1 MSGRPLI
8 LVSGCYDSRGS
19 EFGDASLSLSNRY
32 SECIIAAGGLPLVL
46 PVSSR
51 TKEVAEYVSRVDG
64 VLLSGGEDI
73 YPDRYCGELPLA
85 VAGTVRPGSRTRD
98 ELEIATAIEVI
109 ARVKPLLA
117 ICRGHQV
124 LNVALGG
131 KLVSDIEL
139 EMPDA
144 IRHFD
149 EEQSARLTHLVTVE
163 RVSQAAELF
172 GLSNVVVNSTHH
184 QAVVDV
190 ATGLRATA
198 RTSDGIVEVMEL
210 SNPGGAFGMSVQFH
224 PERRQEQNQGYRRL
238 FERFVTAARG

>member
-1 MSGRPLI
+1 M
-8 LVSGCYDSRGS
+8 
-19 EFGDASLSLSNRY
+19 
-32 SECIIAAGGLPLVL
+32 
-46 PVSSR
+46 
-51 TKEVAEYVSRVDG
+51 
-64 VLLSGGEDI
+64 
-73 YPDRYCGELPLA
+73 
-85 VAGTVRPGSRTRD
+85 
-98 ELEIATAIEVI
+98 
-109 ARVKPLLA
+109 
-117 ICRGHQV
+117 
-124 LNVALGG
+124 
-131 KLVSDIEL
+131 SDIEL

-144 IRHFD
+144 IRYFD